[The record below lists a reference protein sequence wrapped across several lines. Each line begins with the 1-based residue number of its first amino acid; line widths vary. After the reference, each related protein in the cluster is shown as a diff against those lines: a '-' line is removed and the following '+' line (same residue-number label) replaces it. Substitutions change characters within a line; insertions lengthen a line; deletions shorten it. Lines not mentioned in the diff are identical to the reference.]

1 MIDLR
6 SYNYDVAVVGGGSA
20 GVAAALAASRTG
32 AKTILIERNPYFGG
46 EATNSQVTAY
56 CGFYTRGEKPDQ
68 VVKGIGEEVLAGL
81 RGYGANTDPTISK
94 STGNASIR
102 FNPELVKLVLDDLM
116 LNSTVKYLL
125 HASVIDVKVDSNEIK
140 ELTCIDDEGHFSITA
155 KTYIDAT
162 GNGNLVNLSGVKTLW
177 GNEEGLPQ
185 QSSLA
190 FKIDNL
196 PRTDILMADLEAAIK
211 KGKEQGIKGLEK
223 EKGMIIKIPTENY
236 GYCTIPSKI
245 LKDLSAETLTEAEIS
260 LRKQVYA
267 YYEAFKNNIPAFKDI
282 RVSQSGPSIGIRE
295 ARRII
300 GEKTLIG
307 EEIIAGP
314 KSEDSIARGG
324 WSPEIHRSN
333 TELKYTH
340 IPDND
345 YFSIPLGTLK
355 VKDMKNLWAAGRL
368 ISTDSTAL
376 GSIRVM
382 GTGFA
387 TGQAAGVAAA
397 LTLGSENYD
406 IKKVQDELLKQN
418 ALI

>member
-1 MIDLR
+1 MLR
-6 SYNYDVAVVGGGSA
+6 NYEYDVAVVGGGSA
-20 GVAAALAASRTG
+20 GVAAALASSRTG

-46 EATNSQVTAY
+46 EATHSQVTSY
-56 CGFYTRGEKPDQ
+56 CGFYTRGAKPDQ
-68 VVKGIGEEVLAGL
+68 VVKGIGEEVLIRL
-81 RGYGANTDPTISK
+81 RGYGANTEPTISK

-116 LNSTVKYLL
+116 LESSVKYLL
-125 HASVIDVKVDSNEIK
+125 HAEVIDVNINNDKIEK
-140 ELTCIDDEGHFSITA
+140 LTCIDDEGHFTIKA
-155 KTYIDAT
+155 KVFIDAT
-162 GNGNLVNLSGVKTLW
+162 GNGNLTNLAGVKTLW
-177 GNEEGLPQ
+177 GNEQGITQ
-185 QSSLA
+185 QASLV
-190 FKIDNL
+190 FKLDNL
-196 PRTDILMADLEAAIK
+196 PRTDILMSDLESAIK

-223 EKGMIIKIPTENY
+223 EKGMIVKIPSENY

-245 LKDLSAETLTEAEIS
+245 LTDLSAETLTKAEIE
-260 LRKQVYA
+260 LRKQVNA
-267 YYEAFKNNIPAFKDI
+267 YTTAFKKNVPNLSDI
-282 RVSQSGPSIGIRE
+282 IVSQSGPSIGIRE

-300 GEKTLIG
+300 GEYTLIG
-307 EEIIAGP
+307 EEIVKGP
-314 KSEDSIARGG
+314 KTDDSIARGG

-333 TELKYTH
+333 TELNYTH

-345 YFSIPLGTLK
+345 YFSIPLGALK
-355 VKDMKNLWAAGRL
+355 VKDAKNLWAAGRN

-397 LTLGSENYD
+397 LTLDNEKYD
-406 IKKVQDELLKQN
+406 IKKIQQELLKQN